1 MGKKNRKNKTRES
14 IYVISR
20 KCNSSAQKPE
30 YKIKAQ
36 RRRGDWNQAMKVTK
50 DVLKVA
56 EQAANIYATA
66 KIGGG
71 LGSLAAGGG
80 AKLAGA
86 GAAKAAAGGGSKIAA
101 GISSKSR

>member
-1 MGKKNRKNKTRES
+1 
-14 IYVISR
+14 
-20 KCNSSAQKPE
+20 
-30 YKIKAQ
+30 
-36 RRRGDWNQAMKVTK
+36 MKVTK

-101 GISSKSR
+101 GSAAKAGKMSNFKVNPAARGQPPI